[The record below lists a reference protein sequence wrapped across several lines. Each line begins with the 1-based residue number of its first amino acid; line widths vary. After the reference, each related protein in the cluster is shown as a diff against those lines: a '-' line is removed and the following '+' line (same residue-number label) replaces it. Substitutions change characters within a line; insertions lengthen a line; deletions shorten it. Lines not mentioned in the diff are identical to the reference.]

1 MNTLKTI
8 GKIMLVIIAVLVV
21 FSLFMVIYLSTRY
34 SPEYMNREFFHNLD
48 NVYSYRYFPE
58 RKLTASSKP
67 FSFGVDTSQ
76 EPLVQDAFRSGPGIS
91 GLDTFL
97 EKADTQAFLVI
108 QDDSLI
114 YERYFKGLKR
124 DSILTSFSVAKSF
137 TSALIGIAIQEGY
150 IKSVE
155 DPITEYIP
163 ELAERDPRF
172 HDIRIRD
179 LLMMASGLRFTE
191 EGGLPST
198 NDGSLTYSF
207 DDLRRLALTE
217 TKIMEPPGKTFLYN
231 DYNPILLGMILER
244 ATGRPVTTY
253 LQEKIWSPVG
263 MEYAGSWTLD
273 SKEKGFEKMFVGLNA
288 RAIDFAKFGRLYLN
302 DGNWNG
308 TQLVPSEWVSL
319 TTQDNGLIPDDK
331 VHYGYFWWAYQCTPD
346 TRDFSA
352 IGDHGQ
358 YIYLSPEKK
367 LIVIRN
373 GEEYGIEGDTMAWA
387 EIFCQFARAMPDPG
401 AVD

>member
-231 DYNPILLGMILER
+231 DYNPI
-244 ATGRPVTTY
+244 
-253 LQEKIWSPVG
+253 
-263 MEYAGSWTLD
+263 
-273 SKEKGFEKMFVGLNA
+273 
-288 RAIDFAKFGRLYLN
+288 
-302 DGNWNG
+302 
-308 TQLVPSEWVSL
+308 
-319 TTQDNGLIPDDK
+319 
-331 VHYGYFWWAYQCTPD
+331 
-346 TRDFSA
+346 
-352 IGDHGQ
+352 
-358 YIYLSPEKK
+358 
-367 LIVIRN
+367 
-373 GEEYGIEGDTMAWA
+373 
-387 EIFCQFARAMPDPG
+387 
-401 AVD
+401 